1 MASHNIWRQIK
12 PYYKLSNL
20 GGSGKYH
27 LLVLLSGTL
36 ILNLIPTAFSLYSER
51 ALAQVDLSTDIR
63 QFNVNF
69 TSMKINNDHD
79 PLFPGEWK
87 IDSYVN
93 GQRTQLWIASELD
106 RVNTGQTV
114 QFREKDVSVTIPAN
128 GTLRIVTVGVE
139 FDIDSQ
145 DNLPNIAG
153 ILDNALPLSDYSDEA
168 ENSIE
173 HLIVFDRNDAIGIV
187 AKEYS
192 AENNFGI
199 GQHDECSQSVGEAG
213 DLYDEVDTSCDFR
226 LRYSI
231 TEN

>member
-1 MASHNIWRQIK
+1 LASHNFCRQIK
-12 PYYKLSNL
+12 HYHKLSNAS
-20 GGSGKYH
+20 GSGKYY
-27 LLVLLSGTL
+27 LVVLLSGIL
-36 ILNLIPTAFSLYSER
+36 ILNLVPNAFSLYRER
-51 ALAQVDLSTDIR
+51 AFAQEDPSADIR
-63 QFNVNF
+63 QFSVNF

-79 PLFPGEWK
+79 PVFPGEWK

-93 GQRTQLWIASELD
+93 GQRSQLWIASELD

-114 QFREKDVSVTIPAN
+114 HFREKDVNVTIPSN

-173 HLIVFDRNDAIGIV
+173 HLIIFDRNDAIGIV

-192 AENNFGI
+192 AGNNFGI

-226 LRYSI
+226 LRYTI

>member
-1 MASHNIWRQIK
+1 M
-12 PYYKLSNL
+12 
-20 GGSGKYH
+20 
-27 LLVLLSGTL
+27 VLLSGTL
-36 ILNLIPTAFSLYSER
+36 ILNLIPIAFSLYSER
-51 ALAQVDLSTDIR
+51 AFAQVNLDTDSIDIR
-63 QFNVNF
+63 QFNVDY

-106 RVNTGQTV
+106 RVDTGQTV
-114 QFREKDVSVTIPAN
+114 HFREKDVNVAIPAN

-145 DNLPNIAG
+145 DKLPNIAG

-226 LRYSI
+226 LRYTI

>member
-1 MASHNIWRQIK
+1 M
-12 PYYKLSNL
+12 
-20 GGSGKYH
+20 
-27 LLVLLSGTL
+27 VLLSGTL

-114 QFREKDVSVTIPAN
+114 HLEKKMSM
-128 GTLRIVTVGVE
+128 
-139 FDIDSQ
+139 
-145 DNLPNIAG
+145 
-153 ILDNALPLSDYSDEA
+153 
-168 ENSIE
+168 
-173 HLIVFDRNDAIGIV
+173 
-187 AKEYS
+187 
-192 AENNFGI
+192 
-199 GQHDECSQSVGEAG
+199 
-213 DLYDEVDTSCDFR
+213 
-226 LRYSI
+226 
-231 TEN
+231 